1 MGGQLRASANGAI
14 IGWDM
19 GAAMALAGALA
30 INPLVAAEILP
41 AIEAIA
47 VRAINQN
54 LLAISDKEDG

>member
-1 MGGQLRASANGAI
+1 MGGQLRASAGGAI

-30 INPLVAAEILP
+30 INPLLAAEILP